1 VPLLAA
7 FTAVFLV
14 LVLCHIFLSPPPS
27 TRIPT
32 GEMHSQIDLDPTH
45 GVIRLTVL
53 EEMVSLECAQDV
65 YKQLSQV
72 ASKGGPYAAI
82 YDLSMAKGTT
92 IPTEMVRAF
101 ARRIHP
107 IPAGERKHVVVGKE
121 TNIFGLARLFQICG
135 DNVGKEFETVHFLE
149 EAYEIVG
156 VRPEDF
162 TERLYPETMAA

>member
-82 YDLSMAKGTT
+82 YDLSMAKHTT
-92 IPTEMVRAF
+92 IPTDRVRLF
-101 ARRIHP
+101 AKRLP
-107 IPAGERKHVVVGKE
+107 PLTMKRKHVVVGKE
-121 TNIFGLARLFQICG
+121 THIFGLARLFQICS
-135 DNVGKEFETVHFLE
+135 DNVGKEFEVVHTLE

-162 TERLYPETMAA
+162 TERLYPERVAA